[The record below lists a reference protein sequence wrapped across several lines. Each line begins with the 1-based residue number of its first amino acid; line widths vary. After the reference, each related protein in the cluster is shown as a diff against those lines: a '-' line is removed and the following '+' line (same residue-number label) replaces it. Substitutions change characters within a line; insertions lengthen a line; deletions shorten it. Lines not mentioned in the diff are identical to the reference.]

1 MDAIPRARRRGGG
14 GWRHGHAV
22 AAGAAGF
29 TGIAGPTGLSSRS
42 TFSPRAQQSG
52 HTSTELRAAL
62 KGCAPSFGQCSSFA
76 ISRLRWSRSTYS
88 FRGRFDPV
96 QPVAVRLE
104 LVHGLAREFRRG
116 EDGHVMLLTR

>member
-1 MDAIPRARRRGGG
+1 MILP
-14 GWRHGHAV
+14 
-22 AAGAAGF
+22 
-29 TGIAGPTGLSSRS
+29 
-42 TFSPRAQQSG
+42 
-52 HTSTELRAAL
+52 AAL
-62 KGCAPSFGQCSSFA
+62 QGCAPSFGQWCSFA

-116 EDGHVMLLTR
+116 EDGHVMLLTRAEHRGHPRPPFAISQDMVVEDEGAHVRGPQDSLQVRDG